1 MELAEKKSR
10 HGENMADLSAAQ
22 RRIMLKS
29 YEQQLNV
36 ARHLASFKARARIR
50 EAMLNGDDETRRRL
64 EEGIESIDPDPSV
77 KRGDFVKQAAEA
89 LFISLVFS
97 GDSNPITEDIRADLS
112 RALDKDVEFTYP
124 PGGRMRLVIKEGDSR
139 RPLTEEEQR
148 LITPVLRHVTSQKME
163 TIMQGKAEKKSE

>member
-1 MELAEKKSR
+1 
-10 HGENMADLSAAQ
+10 MADLNAAQ
-22 RRIMLKS
+22 KRIMVKS

-64 EEGIESIDPDPSV
+64 EEGLDSVDPDPSV
-77 KRGDFVKQAAEA
+77 KRGNFVKQAAEA
-89 LFISLVFS
+89 LFVSLVFS

-124 PGGRMRLVIKEGDSR
+124 PGGRLRLVVREGDVR

-148 LITPVLRHVTSQKME
+148 LVTPVLRSVTSHKVDA
-163 TIMQGKAEKKSE
+163 IMHGKPANNRSDDR